1 MRRRSVS
8 GNERGMALAVAVFAI
23 VVVGALVAGALFLGT
38 QEQRTGEN
46 QYRFQQSFGVVE
58 AAAPE
63 IISAWN
69 PNVINQMLVF
79 PRDTFD
85 IPDRATAN
93 GTGAY
98 GGSLYKLNRN
108 LYYLDMTGSDSMSRS
123 AGSAFRRRG
132 GGGRQRLGVIVR
144 IRPIQIPQTGAF
156 TSQGN
161 VQYRGNTVIDG
172 TDHQPNV
179 SWSDCAPPDS
189 VKPGFYVDGT
199 VTKGGAS
206 ATLIGNPPTQQDT
219 AINNNTFDQ
228 FGDIS
233 YADLAARANV
243 KLPAGLYEPI
253 QPSTAGGVCNRNDP
267 LNWGDGQNHL
277 GACGSYFPIVH
288 VAGDLALKN
297 WQGQGILLV
306 DGNLTVTGQF
316 EYFGI
321 VIVKGILVTSGGGA
335 AAAHFHGT
343 VLAKNQNNAMSDI
356 AGAAKVRFSKC
367 AIVQALN
374 ATSNGA
380 LARSRSWVRL
390 YN

>member
-1 MRRRSVS
+1 MRSFH

-23 VVVGALVAGALFLGT
+23 VVVGALIAGALFLGT

-63 IISAWN
+63 IIAAWD
-69 PNVINQMLVF
+69 PNVINQMRTY
-79 PRDTFD
+79 PRDTFR
-85 IPDRATAN
+85 INDRATAN
-93 GTGAY
+93 GTGSF
-98 GGSLYKLNRN
+98 GGRLFKLNRN
-108 LYYLDMTGSDSMSRS
+108 LYYMDLTGSDAMSRS
-123 AGSAFRRRG
+123 ASSAFRRRG
-132 GGGRQRLGVIVR
+132 GGARQRLGVIVR
-144 IRPIQIPQTGAF
+144 IRPIQIPNTGAF

-161 VQYRGNTVIDG
+161 VQSRGSTLIDG
-172 TDHQPNV
+172 TDHQPNAT
-179 SWSDCAPPDS
+179 WSDCLAPDS
-189 VKPGFYVDGT
+189 VKPGFYVDGS

-206 ATLIGNPPTQQDT
+206 ATLVGNPPTQQDT
-219 AINNNTFDQ
+219 AINNSTFDQ
-228 FGDIS
+228 FGDVN
-233 YADLAARANV
+233 YTELAARANV
-243 KLPAGLYEPI
+243 KLSGGGSYSAI

-267 LNWGDGQNHL
+267 LNWGDGLNHL

-288 VAGDLALKN
+288 VAGDIAIQN
-297 WQGQGILLV
+297 NQGQGILLV
-306 DGNLTVTGQF
+306 DGNLTVTGGF

-321 VIVKGILVTSGGGA
+321 VIVKGILITSGGGA

-356 AGAAKVRFSKC
+356 SGAAKIRYSKC

-374 ATSNGA
+374 MTSNGA

>member
-1 MRRRSVS
+1 MRSIH

-23 VVVGALVAGALFLGT
+23 VVVGALIAGALFLGT

-63 IISAWN
+63 IISAWD
-69 PNVINQMLVF
+69 PNTINTMLVY

-85 IPDRATAN
+85 IADRTTAN
-93 GTGAY
+93 RTGSY
-98 GGSLYKLNRN
+98 GGRMYKLNRN
-108 LYYLDMTGSDSMSRS
+108 LYYMDLTGADSMSRGPS
-123 AGSAFRRRG
+123 TAFARRG
-132 GGGRQRLGVIVR
+132 GGARQRLGVIVR
-144 IRPIQIPQTGAF
+144 IRPIQIPNTGAF
-156 TSQGN
+156 MTQGN
-161 VQYRGNTVIDG
+161 AQYRGNVVIDG
-172 TDHQPNV
+172 TDHLPNA
-179 SWSDCAPPDS
+179 SWSDCLAPDS
-189 VKPGFYVDGT
+189 TKPGFYVDGS
-199 VTKGGAS
+199 VTKGGAT
-206 ATLIGNPPTQQDT
+206 AILIGNPPTQQDT
-219 AINNNTFDQ
+219 AINNNTFEQ
-228 FGDIS
+228 FGDIN
-233 YADLAARANV
+233 YTDLATRANI
-243 KLPAGLYEPI
+243 KLPGGTWLPI
-253 QPSTAGGVCNRNDP
+253 QPSVAGGVCNRTDVR
-267 LNWGDGQNHL
+267 NWGDGQNHA
-277 GACGSYFPIVH
+277 GACGSYYPIVH
-288 VAGDLALKN
+288 IAGDAILQN

-356 AGAAKVRFSKC
+356 SGAAKVRYSKC

-374 ATSNGA
+374 MTSNGA